1 MRRGFSIAE
10 CLIAAVLLCGMAVCL
25 FGVWAM
31 HARATAQSREVLV
44 ATYWAEQVMEEKLS
58 QGYTV
63 KEDTASNPPFLAQ
76 HIADGQEINTEY
88 YYRTYV
94 QDNPTTNN
102 PGLKTVTVEVA
113 WEHGKTW
120 KSIHIVTRLGW
131 QG

>member
-10 CLIAAVLLCGMAVCL
+10 CLIAAVLLCGMAVAL

-31 HARATAQSREVLV
+31 HAKASAQSREAMV
-44 ATYWAEQVMEEKLS
+44 ATFWGEQVMEEKLS

-63 KEDTASNPPFLAQ
+63 KSDLYANPPFVAK
-76 HIADGQEINTEY
+76 HIVDGQDVQTLF

-94 QDNPTTNN
+94 ADNPTPTN
-102 PGLKTVTVEVA
+102 PGLKTITVEVA
-113 WEHGKTW
+113 WEHAGSW
-120 KSIHIVTRLGW
+120 KSVRLLTRLGW